1 MNILRTKVE
10 LRDALGA
17 LDPKKTVGLVPTMGF
32 LHEGHVS
39 LMRRASAE
47 CDFVVATIFVNPTQ
61 FAEGEDLDSYPR
73 DAEGDAAKCEA
84 AGVGIL
90 WTPDVRH
97 VYQTDHTTEVHVSG
111 LTAGL
116 CGTSRPEHFSG
127 VTTIVSKLFNIVGPD
142 RAYFGEKDY
151 QQLAVIRRMV
161 RDLDFPI
168 EIIGVPIVRDHDG
181 LALSSRNT
189 YLSASERDAALSLSR
204 ALAKARDAWKG
215 GERRP
220 VKLRRLIRDEIES
233 TNLTRV
239 DYVELVDPVDLEDL
253 TQREEPVTTA
263 LAALAVHVG
272 NTRLIDN
279 RRLDLD

>member
-1 MNILRTKVE
+1 MKTLRTKDE
-10 LRDALGA
+10 LRAALA
-17 LDPKKTVGLVPTMGF
+17 TLDHSKTVGLVPTMGF
-32 LHEGHVS
+32 LHDGHVS
-39 LMRRASAE
+39 LMRRANAE

-73 DAEGDAAKCEA
+73 DADGDAAKCEA
-84 AGVGIL
+84 AGVNLL
-90 WTPDVRH
+90 WTPEVSQ
-97 VYQTDHTTEVHVSG
+97 VYQADHTTEVHVSG

-127 VTTIVSKLFNIVGPD
+127 VTTVVSKLFNLVDPD

-161 RDLDFPI
+161 RDLDFRV
-168 EIIGVPIVRDHDG
+168 EVIGVPIVRDNAG

-189 YLSASERDAALSLSR
+189 YLSAPERDAALSLSR
-204 ALAKARDAWKG
+204 ALSKARDAWKG

-220 VKLRRLIRDEIES
+220 AELQRLIRDVIES
-233 TNLTRV
+233 TKLTTI
-239 DYVELVDPVDLEDL
+239 DYVEVVDPVDLEDL
-253 TQREEPVTTA
+253 TNVTEPVRTA
-263 LAALAVHVG
+263 LVALAVHVG
-272 NTRLIDN
+272 ETRLIDN